1 MFVRLVVVGVVWLF
15 AEGRAGNMKVGLRY
29 LPPKSSFSEGGLA
42 VASLQV
48 VYVCSFGWRW
58 CCLALRKY
66 KLQI

>member
-42 VASLQV
+42 IASLKY
-48 VYVCSFGWRW
+48 VYVS
-58 CCLALRKY
+58 
-66 KLQI
+66 